1 LYVERLVAP
10 EVINTMPE
18 QTLRA
23 FAQHGTIGPVLDADP
38 TAGEQ
43 VLAAAA
49 AAGVDLPAITAELE
63 REGVQS
69 FADSYAELVRC
80 IEYKRAQIT
89 PAAPG

>member
-1 LYVERLVAP
+1 
-10 EVINTMPE
+10 MPE

-23 FAQHGTIGPVLDADP
+23 FAEHGTIGAVLDTDP
-38 TAGEQ
+38 SGAEQ

-49 AAGVDLPAITAELE
+49 AAVVGVDLSAITAELE

-80 IEYKRAQIT
+80 IEYKRAQI
-89 PAAPG
+89 AKDL